1 MPTYPVDI
9 ISFLMGC
16 IFGIVLVFA
25 LTAAFRGTMSN
36 DRDRIDRP

>member
-9 ISFLMGC
+9 ISFLMGV

-25 LTAAFRGTMSN
+25 LTAAFREVGGRG
-36 DRDRIDRP
+36 D